1 MANTAILIS
10 NSAKIMTV
18 MVMIM
23 MASGNG
29 VTVLRVVATALTAVA
44 IVMAGS

>member
-1 MANTAILIS
+1 MANAAILIS

-23 MASGNG
+23 TASGNG
-29 VTVLRVVATALTAVA
+29 AM
-44 IVMAGS
+44 VMAGS